1 MKLLIFL
8 SGIFLLTISAQNC
21 NNRSNVK
28 NEVTG
33 DSTMT
38 RKIDSD
44 KVKTYKAKL
53 EIKALCMNYTLRL
66 VEGSI
71 DTSLI
76 SGNWMDETTHKSYQ
90 NVFALGNPCNFPATI
105 EQGQDFNFVI
115 DTAGIQKQ
123 CALCMAYYPTP
134 PKKLFIKVVE

>member
-33 DSTMT
+33 DSTMV

-115 DTAGIQKQ
+115 DTASVQKQ
-123 CALCMAYYPTP
+123 CAVCMAYYPTP